1 MSDYVYCVD
10 DVETQGLIM
19 KPKTQ
24 VEEQSQSEE
33 QIITG

>member
-1 MSDYVYCVD
+1 MFLCVD
-10 DVETQGLIM
+10 DVETQELIM

-24 VEEQSQSEE
+24 VEEQSQSQSEK